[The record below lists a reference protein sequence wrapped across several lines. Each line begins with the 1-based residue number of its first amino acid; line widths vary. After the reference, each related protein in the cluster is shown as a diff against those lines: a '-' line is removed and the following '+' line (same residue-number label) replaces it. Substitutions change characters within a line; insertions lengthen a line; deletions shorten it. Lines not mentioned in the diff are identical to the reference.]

1 MTGSAPNAGVTTTGV
16 SPASLPTA
24 SRSVSPTE
32 ELSLRGAPAE
42 LGDGTR
48 VRIRPGRRS
57 DGDLLLRGFER
68 LSAESRYRRFLSPMP
83 KLTEKTLRSLTDID
97 HRDHEAVLALDE
109 SGEGIGVARYVRD
122 AGRPQAAEVAVTVVD
137 GWQGRGLGTLLL
149 EAICVRARAEGVRTF
164 TASMLARNDRMLR
177 LLEHLGRVRVV
188 GRAGATIDTE
198 VAIPPHAAAPRP
210 AVDGGHDV
218 RCDESRRSCSAS
230 E

>member
-83 KLTEKTLRSLTDID
+83 KLTEMTLRSLTDID

-149 EAICVRARAEGVRTF
+149 EAICVRARRGRPHVHG
-164 TASMLARNDRMLR
+164 LDARPQRPDDAPARAP
-177 LLEHLGRVRVV
+177 GT
-188 GRAGATIDTE
+188 RAGRRARRRDDRHRGGDS
-198 VAIPPHAAAPRP
+198 AARRGAAARRRRRPRRP
-210 AVDGGHDV
+210 V
-218 RCDESRRSCSAS
+218 RRVAALVLGE
-230 E
+230 